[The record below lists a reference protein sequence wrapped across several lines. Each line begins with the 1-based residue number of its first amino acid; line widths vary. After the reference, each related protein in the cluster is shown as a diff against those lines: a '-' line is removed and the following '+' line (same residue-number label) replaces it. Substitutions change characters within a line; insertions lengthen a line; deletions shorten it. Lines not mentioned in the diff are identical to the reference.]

1 MAQQHPSAYSCPT
14 CGHGDPNAYLRCNH
28 PMCPDGRD
36 QARFQIYRD
45 TYDPDEPN
53 PFRKPTVWHRLGQA
67 AAWLAV
73 ILVMAWLFSR

>member
-1 MAQQHPSAYSCPT
+1 
-14 CGHGDPNAYLRCNH
+14 
-28 PMCPDGRD
+28 MCPDGRD